1 MIVVAPLCVVAAAD
15 DEVAEV
21 GDEVLDEAVP
31 AAGLELELEP
41 PQPAAAAA
49 NTAATIAGVT
59 ACLRTGSMVLR
70 AASRDARAQRIV

>member
-15 DEVAEV
+15 DDVAEV

-41 PQPAAAAA
+41 PQPAAAA
-49 NTAATIAGVT
+49 NTAATIAEVT
-59 ACLRTGSMVLR
+59 AGLRTDSMVLR